1 MICRDTTQQAKLV
14 SISVLIS
21 KKGMS
26 SKRCSTAKNN
36 GVKPNSSGV
45 LLCLHVMQNRCRD
58 ELAKH
63 LPVILM
69 SRELLV
75 RYVWKGRRW
84 WLKCGRSSPV
94 CDGAQIGSAPPPAC
108 FTTERHCR
116 WEGRVRRGL
125 RARRHTH
132 TPPDRDTRSRRG
144 RQPLRTP
151 REGRTALWE
160 DRQPHTAAS
169 SPSSSSSEIFS
180 NTFT

>member
-1 MICRDTTQQAKLV
+1 MSCKTDAEMSWQSICLLYWWA
-14 SISVLIS
+14 
-21 KKGMS
+21 G
-26 SKRCSTAKNN
+26 TA
-36 GVKPNSSGV
+36 GEIGG
-45 LLCLHVMQNRCRD
+45 
-58 ELAKH
+58 
-63 LPVILM
+63 
-69 SRELLV
+69 V
-75 RYVWKGRRW
+75 RYVWKGQRW
-84 WLKCGRSSPV
+84 WLKPCMWRST
-94 CDGAQIGSAPPPAC
+94 DPAC

-169 SPSSSSSEIFS
+169 SPSSSSQFFFFIHFYLGFVKMRQPECVWVPYMQIQEICQYTGS
-180 NTFT
+180 KIN